1 MEQQIGPE
9 SATELQ
15 DRCSAQRQN
24 NVSKWKSKNTERP
37 LFWRA
42 AIKKKGNRLWS
53 KARKPVLHALA
64 EFFKRK
70 LGFSSNLPLSSSAP
84 QVTASRR
91 SATQIQHGHQVGNLS
106 TEILKGPSAKLSTYI
121 EATSATLRGID
132 NDVSNMICT
141 PRRLTKVS
149 VVRAMRLAWIL
160 HLLPISRVAESEF
173 FGWSR
178 SPNNTGSRIFL
189 SDSKCPIRPFFTL
202 HS

>member
-70 LGFSSNLPLSSSAP
+70 LGFSSNLPFRAQHRKL
-84 QVTASRR
+84 QRR
-91 SATQIQHGHQVGNLS
+91 
-106 TEILKGPSAKLSTYI
+106 
-121 EATSATLRGID
+121 
-132 NDVSNMICT
+132 DVQ
-141 PRRLTKVS
+141 PHK
-149 VVRAMRLAWIL
+149 
-160 HLLPISRVAESEF
+160 F
-173 FGWSR
+173 
-178 SPNNTGSRIFL
+178 NTDI
-189 SDSKCPIRPFFTL
+189 K
-202 HS
+202 